1 VGILSWFLEFFN
13 SDGELNI
20 SDGTTS
26 VTLEPEKFYKELAF
40 DAGVKMI
47 ASAVKN
53 VSFNTFSKGEL
64 QKKNMYYLLNVEPN
78 PNMSAPLFWE
88 AVTKKMLMQGEA
100 LVIQQGSNFY
110 VADSF
115 ERTAYAFKPNTYKN
129 IVVSDYELRETKQ
142 ESEVLYFSYD
152 NSHIRTLLTGINLS
166 YGKLIKASTKGYI
179 RGKAKRGALSVPT
192 SYPQTERAQEDLNKL
207 LDVRFKK
214 YFEAEDAAVL
224 PLTNGMTYTE
234 PDAGNAKNIT
244 EGRDIRALIEDM
256 IDYVAIGMN
265 IPPKLLKGDLADSE
279 KLMESFITFCV
290 TPILNAIVP
299 EINRKVYTKGEYL
312 EKTYIKVDTS
322 MIKYVGI
329 ERLAT
334 AFEGFFRVGAF
345 SINDILRRL
354 GHEEIDEPWA
364 NDRYVTKNYERISNT
379 REEG

>member
-1 VGILSWFLEFFN
+1 
-13 SDGELNI
+13 
-20 SDGTTS
+20 
-26 VTLEPEKFYKELAF
+26 
-40 DAGVKMI
+40 
-47 ASAVKN
+47 
-53 VSFNTFSKGEL
+53 
-64 QKKNMYYLLNVEPN
+64 
-78 PNMSAPLFWE
+78 
-88 AVTKKMLMQGEA
+88 
-100 LVIQQGSNFY
+100 
-110 VADSF
+110 
-115 ERTAYAFKPNTYKN
+115 
-129 IVVSDYELRETKQ
+129 
-142 ESEVLYFSYD
+142 
-152 NSHIRTLLTGINLS
+152 
-166 YGKLIKASTKGYI
+166 
-179 RGKAKRGALSVPT
+179 
-192 SYPQTERAQEDLNKL
+192 
-207 LDVRFKK
+207 
-214 YFEAEDAAVL
+214 
-224 PLTNGMTYTE
+224 MTYTE